1 MELITVVKL
10 RKTLIISAYPCC
22 GKTYLTEHGLRDYSI
37 LDSDSSKFSWIERP
51 YTEEELDGILNLF
64 DTKDNLLAKEAIK
77 NIYRK
82 ETIRVRNPNFVKD
95 YINHIKEN
103 IGKVDIIFVSSHL
116 EIRQA
121 LQDNDI
127 EYYTV
132 YPSKNMLN
140 EWVGRMY
147 RRGNDI
153 EFINKQIEMWD
164 KNVGNIDNE
173 PHGRFIYRLNAN
185 CGYIGPVVEDIIED
199 SNLY

>member
-1 MELITVVKL
+1 MKL

>member
-1 MELITVVKL
+1 MKL

-82 ETIRVRNPNFVKD
+82 ETIRVRNHNFVKD

-103 IGKVDIIFVSSHL
+103 IGRVDIIFVSSHL

>member
-1 MELITVVKL
+1 MKL

-51 YTEEELDGILNLF
+51 YTEEELDGILSLF

-121 LQDNDI
+121 LQDNNI
-127 EYYTV
+127 EYITV
-132 YPSKNMLN
+132 YPYKNCLC

-147 RRGNDI
+147 LRDDKY
-153 EFINKQIEMWD
+153 EFIDRQIEMWD
-164 KNVGNIDNE
+164 KNMDNIENE
-173 PHGRFIYRLNAN
+173 PHGIELIRMKSFEHMNDVIAKFLYGIYARF
-185 CGYIGPVVEDIIED
+185 
-199 SNLY
+199 

>member
-1 MELITVVKL
+1 MKL
-10 RKTLIISAYPCC
+10 RKTLVISAYPCC
-22 GKTYLTEHGLRDYSI
+22 GKSYLKEHGLRDYSI

-51 YTEEELDGILNLF
+51 YTEEELDGILSVFN
-64 DTKDNLLAKEAIK
+64 TTDNLLAKEAIK

-103 IGKVDIIFVSSHL
+103 IGRVDIIFVSTHL

-121 LQDNDI
+121 LQDNNI
-127 EYYTV
+127 EYYTI

-147 RRGNDI
+147 RRGNDS
-153 EFINKQIEMWD
+153 EFIDKQIEMWD

-173 PHGRFIYRLNAN
+173 PHGKFIYRLNAN
-185 CGYIGPVVEDIIED
+185 GGYIGPVVEDIIED
-199 SNLY
+199 NNLY